1 MTNGKRSKSQL
12 WNSLR
17 WPIYV
22 VNLVDSAKL
31 PFYMYTLPPTQHH
44 SFFRILAPLFILLQV
59 VYLNTRE
66 YTFTTILLVL
76 LKNVAGLTFFNSKA
90 NRWAKKFDGHRNI
103 FLVKS
108 PSLLSFSREI
118 ARTWTR
124 LDLFMA

>member
-1 MTNGKRSKSQL
+1 MTKGKRSKRQL

-44 SFFRILAPLFILLQV
+44 SFFRNLAPLFILLQV

-66 YTFTTILLVL
+66 NTFTTILLVY
-76 LKNVAGLTFFNSKA
+76 FF
-90 NRWAKKFDGHRNI
+90 
-103 FLVKS
+103 
-108 PSLLSFSREI
+108 
-118 ARTWTR
+118 
-124 LDLFMA
+124 